1 MKKIEIPISEV
12 IGLIIFLKELTPPE
26 TQANKEKLSTWIN
39 DLAKLILDSIKV
51 IELKYVVSEMFGVS
65 NIDDVIL
72 KHHSESRVL
81 LEVFGSVLF
90 GRDI

>member
-12 IGLIIFLKELTPPE
+12 IGLIIFLKELIPPE
-26 TQANKEKLSTWIN
+26 TQTNRERLSIWIN

-51 IELKYVVSEMFGVS
+51 NELKFSISVMFGVS
-65 NIDDVIL
+65 NIDDVVS
-72 KHHSESRVL
+72 KHPSESGVL
-81 LEVFGSVLF
+81 SEVFGSVLF